1 MQAGI
6 ARRRQPYSAPMQ
18 PDAQDDV
25 RDYEGTGLNV
35 GVLTDVRV
43 APLVTPSARFFR
55 RNHGPI
61 PHVDARTWRLEVA
74 GLVDRP
80 ATYTLEDLARFPRH
94 EVVSTLVCAGLRR
107 AELLAVAPLPGELP
121 WEADAASTGRWG
133 GVRLADVLAASGVA
147 AGAGHVELTGLDRV
161 VRHGH
166 EFGFGGSI
174 DLRKAMDADVLLA
187 THLDGEPLPPEHGF
201 PLRAV
206 VPGWI
211 GARSVKWLGR
221 IALLAAESENYFQKH
236 AYRLAR
242 VPGAGGPT
250 DVSAGTAMSAIPLNA
265 VITEPRAGATVPAG
279 AVTVRGWAIGG
290 EGRPVTSVDVSADD
304 GAHWTRAR
312 LVRQGGAWAWSFWE
326 AQLELGA
333 GRHTIAARA
342 ADGAGAMPASLE
354 ESWNVKGYG
363 NNSWHRVP
371 VVVRGA
377 TT

>member
-1 MQAGI
+1 M
-6 ARRRQPYSAPMQ
+6 PS
-18 PDAQDDV
+18 DAHDDREGV
-25 RDYEGTGLNV
+25 RAHDRHDGMRDYEGTGLNV
-35 GVLTDVRV
+35 GSLPDVRV
-43 APLVTPSARFFR
+43 APLVTPRERFFR
-55 RNHGPI
+55 RNHAPI
-61 PHVDARTWRLEVA
+61 PRVDARTWRLEVD
-74 GLVDRP
+74 GLVGRP
-80 ATYTLEDLARFPRH
+80 ATFTLDDLARFPRH
-94 EVVSTLVCAGLRR
+94 EVVSTLLCAGLRR
-107 AELLAVAPLPGELP
+107 AELLSVAPLPGELP

-133 GVRLADVLAASGVA
+133 GVRLADVLASTGLAD
-147 AGAGHVELTGLDRV
+147 GARHVELVGLDRV

-174 DLRKAMDADVLLA
+174 DLQKALDADVLLA
-187 THLDGEPLPPEHGF
+187 THLDGEPLPPAHGF

-221 IALLAAESENYFQKH
+221 ITVRDAESENYFQKR

-242 VPGAGGPT
+242 VAGAGGPT
-250 DVSAGTAMSAIPLNA
+250 DVSEGSAMSAIPLNA
-265 VITEPRAGATVPAG
+265 VITEPRPGATVPAG

-312 LVRQGGAWAWSFWE
+312 LVRQGGAWTWSFWE
-326 AQLELGA
+326 AQVELAA
-333 GRHTIAARA
+333 GQHTLAARA
-342 ADGAGAMPASLE
+342 ADGTGAMPATLA

-371 VVVRGA
+371 VVAGSA
-377 TT
+377 TP